1 MILVG
6 NAICYRNPNWWIW
19 CITTK
24 KNELRLDL
32 NRALADPSE
41 VILKRA
47 RVALERVRANFDI
60 TCRRRQRLPRLQLVR
75 TNFDITFLNQL
86 YCHDK
91 RGRGPQFASRL
102 KGIKI
107 GTLLSSGQLGDQS
120 SVFLHNWH
128 WLKMRSKLLCY
139 FRQPAGGSIL
149 PRNEWF
155 NEKKNWGRF
164 TWLSTLASFF
174 FPCTLSSYFMYN

>member
-1 MILVG
+1 MNLM
-6 NAICYRNPNWWIW
+6 YYHK
-19 CITTK
+19 K

-32 NRALADPSE
+32 NRALGYPSE
-41 VILKRA
+41 VIFKRA

-60 TCRRRQRLPRLQLVR
+60 TCRRRQRLPRRQRVL
-75 TNFDITFLNQL
+75 TNFDIIFLNQL

-128 WLKMRSKLLCY
+128 RLKMKIKIAALLQAASWGDQYYPAMNDSMRKKLGTLY
-139 FRQPAGGSIL
+139 LTLYISII
-149 PRNEWF
+149 
-155 NEKKNWGRF
+155 
-164 TWLSTLASFF
+164 F
-174 FPCTLSSYFMYN
+174 FPFNLSSYFMYN

>member
-1 MILVG
+1 MNLM
-6 NAICYRNPNWWIW
+6 YYHK
-19 CITTK
+19 K

-32 NRALADPSE
+32 NRALGYPSE
-41 VILKRA
+41 VIFKRA

-60 TCRRRQRLPRLQLVR
+60 TCRRRQRLPRRQRVL
-75 TNFDITFLNQL
+75 TNLDIIFLNQL

-128 WLKMRSKLLCY
+128 RLKMRSKLLRY
-139 FRQPAGGSIL
+139 FRQPAGGINIT
-149 PRNEWF
+149 PQWMIQWE
-155 NEKKNWGRF
+155 KNWERF

-174 FPCTLSSYFMYN
+174 SLHLI